1 VCTFWIVCSSRRIA
15 QLICWCFLLLQSSII
30 RALEIYTR
38 GSVFTTVSELQ
49 LREKDKAV
57 KISKESQH
65 VSSESSQRSDTQM
78 YDAVLEDEF
87 DTHPAQQHHV
97 NESNSLGESV
107 DSNRDDVD
115 DSMEE
120 DSDGNSEIEGML
132 KCAGMYIVLLR
143 INIHV
148 LSSSPR

>member
-1 VCTFWIVCSSRRIA
+1 MY
-15 QLICWCFLLLQSSII
+15 WCFLLSQSSII

-57 KISKESQH
+57 KISKEPQH

-78 YDAVLEDEF
+78 FDAVLDDEF
-87 DTHPAQQHHV
+87 DPHPAQQHHV
-97 NESNSLGESV
+97 NESNSFGESV
-107 DSNRDDVD
+107 EESNRDDVD

-120 DSDGNSEIEGML
+120 DSDGSSEIEGML
-132 KCAGMYIVLLR
+132 
-143 INIHV
+143 
-148 LSSSPR
+148 

>member
-1 VCTFWIVCSSRRIA
+1 MF
-15 QLICWCFLLLQSSII
+15 CWCFLLSQSSII

-38 GSVFTTVSELQ
+38 GSVFTTVSEMQ

-65 VSSESSQRSDTQM
+65 VFSEASQRSDAQM

-87 DTHPAQQHHV
+87 DAHPAQQHHV

-107 DSNRDDVD
+107 EESNRDDAD

-120 DSDGNSEIEGML
+120 DSDGSSEIEGML
-132 KCAGMYIVLLR
+132 
-143 INIHV
+143 
-148 LSSSPR
+148 